1 MIDIGH
7 KLIEASTFIAHGKWL
22 PSLRAHREAAS
33 SFDTINDALCRTAD
47 AARCWEVNPSIY
59 NDRRLTQ
66 LVERAQDAFAQAY
79 PATDTTLRLLQQMT
93 PDGLQLALIRCEDSG
108 SPLIAISIDADR
120 WRQAARLDAPPA
132 VVAGRLSGNT
142 PRAFSHARTR
152 EGELSTAPAIRSVE
166 VFSWISFRTGGDPM
180 AASKRCLSSAWAE
193 LSRGLGMGPE

>member
-22 PSLRAHREAAS
+22 PWPRAHREAAS

-66 LVERAQDAFAQAY
+66 LVERAQDAIAQAY

-93 PDGLQLALIRCEDSG
+93 PDGLQLALIRCEASG
-108 SPLIAISIDADR
+108 SPLIAISIDADHTLR
-120 WRQAARLDAPPA
+120 WRQAAILDATPA
-132 VVAGRLSGNT
+132 VVARRLSGY
-142 PRAFSHARTR
+142 ARKIV
-152 EGELSTAPAIRSVE
+152 PY
-166 VFSWISFRTGGDPM
+166 M
-180 AASKRCLSSAWAE
+180 ASQ
-193 LSRGLGMGPE
+193 

>member
-22 PSLRAHREAAS
+22 PWLRAHREAAS

-120 WRQAARLDAPPA
+120 WRLSSHPGQRQQSLRLAR
-132 VVAGRLSGNT
+132 R
-142 PRAFSHARTR
+142 
-152 EGELSTAPAIRSVE
+152 AIRAEAEIHAGAVGR
-166 VFSWISFRTGGDPM
+166 V
-180 AASKRCLSSAWAE
+180 ASKGTIILDIARDPAQLN
-193 LSRGLGMGPE
+193 LG

>member
-1 MIDIGH
+1 VNRRETPLRDNEAAAQWLRQHHGGPRYLAARMIDIGH

-132 VVAGRLSGNT
+132 VVAGRLSGY
-142 PRAFSHARTR
+142 ARKIVPLASQLTR
-152 EGELSTAPAIRSVE
+152 
-166 VFSWISFRTGGDPM
+166 
-180 AASKRCLSSAWAE
+180 
-193 LSRGLGMGPE
+193 

>member
-120 WRQAARLDAPPA
+120 
-132 VVAGRLSGNT
+132 
-142 PRAFSHARTR
+142 
-152 EGELSTAPAIRSVE
+152 
-166 VFSWISFRTGGDPM
+166 
-180 AASKRCLSSAWAE
+180 
-193 LSRGLGMGPE
+193 